1 MRKKLAI
8 AGGIALVCLAIVYHQ
23 KIGVAI
29 LFWMFGIP
37 L

>member
-8 AGGIALVCLAIVYHQ
+8 AGALALVCLAIAYHQ

-37 L
+37 I